1 MRKGFT
7 LLEVLIVVIIIG
19 ILAAIALPQY
29 MSTIEKARSAEA
41 VAQLGSFRAAME
53 RRWYDQYASGSY
65 TAAATTAALDVE
77 VSTEGRWVYTVSDV
91 TAALGANPSALD
103 FVITGTR
110 SGDATR
116 WVQINEDGA
125 INKSTNLG
133 GSGTQW

>member
-7 LLEVLIVVIIIG
+7 LLEVLIVVIIIV

-53 RRWYDQYASGSY
+53 RRWYDQFSSGSY
-65 TAAATTAALDVE
+65 TAATTAGLDVE
-77 VSTEGRWVYTVSDV
+77 VGSEGRWTYAVADS
-91 TAALGANPSALD
+91 TAGLGANPSALD
-103 FVITGTR
+103 FVITATR

-116 WVQINEDGA
+116 WVQINEDGQ
-125 INKSTNLG
+125 INKSANLG

>member
-53 RRWYDQYASGSY
+53 RRWYDQFSSGSY
-65 TAAATTAALDVE
+65 VAATTGGLDVE
-77 VSTEGRWVYTVSDV
+77 VGSEGRWTYAVADS
-91 TAALGANPSALD
+91 TAVLGANPSALD
-103 FVITGTR
+103 FVITATR

-116 WVQINEDGA
+116 WVQINEVGQ
-125 INKSTNLG
+125 INKSANLG